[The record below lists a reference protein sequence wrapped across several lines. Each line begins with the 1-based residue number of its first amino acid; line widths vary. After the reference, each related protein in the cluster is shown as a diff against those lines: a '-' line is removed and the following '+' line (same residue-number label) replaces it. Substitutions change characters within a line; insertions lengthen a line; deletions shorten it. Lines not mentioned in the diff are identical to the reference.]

1 MDNLFE
7 KITLYDILAY
17 AFSGFIFLL
26 ITGYGKW
33 KSLPLPGG
41 TEEEQKLPI
50 FCIVLLSYFMGI
62 LLSELS
68 SMVMRILCIVLKSRS
83 YDRLRS
89 LLPFRGRVNHRR
101 GKSENIGVFGSGV
114 PEETVIGALIKAKVE
129 KSPERIKEKGI
140 EKYVSYMYGIIQVSP
155 EYKRIH
161 NYASAFVLYKNLSAA
176 VCAGGFILFLNGRFT
191 WREALAA
198 VVALVLLLRRTIRL
212 NKKKIKY
219 TVIWFVD
226 TFEKNKG

>member
-33 KSLPLPGG
+33 KSLPLSGG
-41 TEEEQKLPI
+41 TEEEQNLPI

-68 SMVMRILCIVLKSRS
+68 SMVMHMCIVLKSRS
-83 YDRLRS
+83 YDRFRS
-89 LLPFRGRVNHRR
+89 LLPFRGRVNYKR
-101 GKSENIGVFGSGV
+101 GKSEDIGIFGSGV

-140 EKYVSYMYGIIQVSP
+140 ENYVSYMYGIIQVSP

-176 VCAGGFILFLNGRFT
+176 VCAGSFILFLNGRFT
-191 WREALAA
+191 WREAMAA
-198 VVALVLLLRRTIRL
+198 AIALMLLISRTIRF

-226 TFEKNKG
+226 KFDKNKS

>member
-26 ITGYGKW
+26 IIGYGKW
-33 KSLPLPGG
+33 KSLPGVGG
-41 TEEEQKLPI
+41 AEEELALPI
-50 FCIVLLSYFMGI
+50 FCIILLSYFMGI

-68 SMVMRILCIVLKSRS
+68 SLAMHLLCIVLKSKV
-83 YDRLRS
+83 YERLRS
-89 LLPFRGRVNHRR
+89 FFYAHRIVNLRWS
-101 GKSENIGVFGSGV
+101 GSANIGVFGSGV
-114 PEETVIGALIKAKVE
+114 SEETVINALIRSNVG

-140 EKYVSYMYGIIQVSP
+140 ENYISYMYGIIQVSP

-176 VCAGGFILFLNGRFT
+176 VCAGSIILFLGGRLT
-191 WREALAA
+191 WREALVAG
-198 VVALVLLLRRTIRL
+198 VALVLLISRTIRF
-212 NKKKIKY
+212 NIKKIKY
-219 TVIWFVD
+219 TIIWFVD
-226 TFEKNKG
+226 KFIEKN

>member
-26 ITGYGKW
+26 ITEYGKW
-33 KSLPLPGG
+33 KSLPLSSG
-41 TEEEQKLPI
+41 TEVEQKLPI

-68 SMVMRILCIVLKSRS
+68 SIVMRILCIVLKSRS

-89 LLPFRGRVNHRR
+89 LLPFRGRVNHKK
-101 GKSENIGVFGSGV
+101 GKSENIGVIGSGV
-114 PEETVIGALIKAKVE
+114 PEETVTSALIKAKVE

-140 EKYVSYMYGIIQVSP
+140 ENYVSYIDRKS
-155 EYKRIH
+155 
-161 NYASAFVLYKNLSAA
+161 
-176 VCAGGFILFLNGRFT
+176 
-191 WREALAA
+191 
-198 VVALVLLLRRTIRL
+198 VV
-212 NKKKIKY
+212 
-219 TVIWFVD
+219 
-226 TFEKNKG
+226 